1 MKKNFSLPASAK
13 VKILKHKD
21 MGKLLDSLRDYF
33 EHTPEDIL
41 KKDLEELEYLNEI
54 GPDAIAYIENVREA
68 LEEMSLCSTFDRP
81 TYSGEKYI
89 DPQQQYYLAA

>member
-1 MKKNFSLPASAK
+1 
-13 VKILKHKD
+13 

-54 GPDAIAYIENVREA
+54 GPDAITYIENVREA
-68 LEEMSLCSTFDRP
+68 LDEMSLCSTFDRP

>member
-1 MKKNFSLPASAK
+1 M
-13 VKILKHKD
+13 
-21 MGKLLDSLRDYF
+21 
-33 EHTPEDIL
+33 
-41 KKDLEELEYLNEI
+41 EELEYLNEI

-68 LEEMSLCSTFDRP
+68 LEEMSWCSTFDRP

>member
-1 MKKNFSLPASAK
+1 
-13 VKILKHKD
+13 

-54 GPDAIAYIENVREA
+54 GPDAIEYCKHLKELKKED
-68 LEEMSLCSTFDRP
+68 E
-81 TYSGEKYI
+81 
-89 DPQQQYYLAA
+89 